1 MRQALAS
8 RTMLDPGPEVP
19 ATPPPSPEE
28 IADKFPQFEI
38 TECLGRGGMGVVYKA
53 RQKSLDR
60 WVAIKILAPERV
72 GEERFAE
79 RFAREAQTLACL
91 SHPNIVTVFD
101 YGETDG
107 LYYIVM
113 EFVDGVNLR
122 NLLRDGNLEPQ
133 QALTIIPPICE
144 ALQYAHDKGIVHR
157 DIKPENLL
165 LDRDGRIKIAD
176 FGIAALVGASGE
188 QSGTPPY
195 MAPEQGEAT
204 SEIDHRADIYALGAV
219 LYETLTGERP
229 GSPLQPPSQKVQVD
243 IRIDDIVLRALNKD
257 PDRRYRTADEFRTM
271 VETVAATPTAVST
284 PLTAPPVPPSAPP
297 ASTVALDPR
306 WSQAAAILLIVTG
319 AINLLSAAL
328 SLLILPVFQAVMGR
342 ITGSRFDHP
351 TEFAEGM
358 PRTETVEMFS
368 MIRSA
373 SPIDA
378 FSYGLGVFLL
388 SCIAI
393 TITVAISILTLHGG
407 RHMLRGTSRS
417 WAITGAVACCLT
429 PLWWPVGLAV
439 GVFSI
444 VVLFL
449 GRSPVATTVTFDDGS
464 GSPLPPSPK
473 LSGMAVTG
481 AVFQSIPVVLVLLS
495 LGLALIVPATT
506 GGEVGGVNGEIEMKR
521 APFPPFILLSFILF
535 SVPGGILGWI
545 AAGRIRAS
553 EGQVRGM
560 GFAIFAAM
568 TPVVVITSVVSFGA
582 SALLLH
588 LIAGEPHPD
597 KITLVLSGI
606 VVALTALGLLIL
618 ILGACFRYLRGTPAP
633 PRQKR
638 RRFVALTLLVLW
650 IALGGLFFLQRP
662 RQVDSWLSSVSDD
675 EQYSA
680 KASTW
685 HRMRVFSG
693 DHLTYRFVVQGKGG
707 SLVMEREIPVP
718 VNVLAKDYLV
728 PPNKDL
734 YFGNKGNIRW
744 HENSVGFCIGD
755 LSIHSIGL

>member
-8 RTMLDPGPEVP
+8 RTMLDPGPEAP

-122 NLLRDGNLEPQ
+122 DLLRDGNLEPQ

-271 VETVAATPTAVST
+271 VETVAATPAAVST
-284 PLTAPPVPPSAPP
+284 PLAAPPVPPSAPP

-306 WSQAAAILLIVTG
+306 WNQAAAILLIVTG

-342 ITGSRFDHP
+342 ITGSRFDRP
-351 TEFAEGM
+351 IEFAEGM
-358 PRTETVEMFS
+358 PRTDTVEMFS
-368 MIRSA
+368 MIRSV
-373 SPIDA
+373 SLIDA

-393 TITVAISILTLHGG
+393 TITVAISILTLLGG

-417 WAITGAVACCLT
+417 WAITGAAACCLT

-444 VVLFL
+444 VILFL
-449 GRSPVATTVTFDDGS
+449 GRSPVASTVAAGDGS
-464 GSPLPPSPK
+464 GSPLPRSPK

-481 AVFQSIPVVLVLLS
+481 AVLQGIPMVLVFLG
-495 LGLALIVPATT
+495 LGLALFIPATT
-506 GGEVGGVNGEIEMKR
+506 GGEVGGINGEMKR
-521 APFPPFILLSFILF
+521 GAPLAPILLSFILF
-535 SVPGGILGWI
+535 SVPGGILGGI
-545 AAGRIRAS
+545 AAGRIRS
-553 EGQVRGM
+553 SQGQLRGM
-560 GFAIFAAM
+560 GFAVFAAM
-568 TPVVVITSVVSFGA
+568 TPVVVVTSVVLFGA
-582 SALLLH
+582 SALLFH
-588 LIAGEPHPD
+588 LITGAGEPHPD

-606 VVALTALGLLIL
+606 VVALTVLGLLIL

-650 IALGGLFFLQRP
+650 IALGGLFWLQRP
-662 RQVDSWLSSVSDD
+662 RLVDSWLSSVSDD

-685 HRMRVFSG
+685 HRMRVFDG
-693 DHLTYRFVVQGKGG
+693 DHLTYRFVVRGKGG
-707 SLVMEREIPVP
+707 SIIEKREIPVP
-718 VNVLAKDYLV
+718 VNMLAKDYLV

-734 YFGNKGNIRW
+734 YFGDKGNIRW
-744 HENSVGFCIGD
+744 HEHGVSFCIGD